1 MHAEAAPLNRL
12 AVSATTHCLT
22 GCVIGE
28 VLGMVIGTALGW
40 GDFATIALVVGLA
53 FLFGYALTSYPLV
66 GARLAF
72 GTVVTTAFASDTI
85 SIAIMEA
92 IDNLFILAVPGAME
106 AEIGEA
112 LFWGPLLGGFV
123 IAFPFAFVANRYL
136 IARGKGHA
144 LVHEYHHGHHHR
156 ADAHAPHGHGH
167 HGHAHHQHGHHEHG
181 HHGH

>member
-1 MHAEAAPLNRL
+1 VAKLDVVMHAEAASLNRL

-28 VLGMVIGTALGW
+28 VLGFVIGTALGW
-40 GDFATIALVVGLA
+40 SDFATIALAIGLA

-66 GARLAF
+66 RAGLAA
-72 GTVVTTAFASDTI
+72 GTVVSTAFASDTI

-92 IDNLFILAVPGAME
+92 IDNLFVLAVPGAME
-106 AEIGEA
+106 AGIDEA

-123 IAFPFAFVANRYL
+123 IAFPFAFLANRYL

-144 LVHEYHHGHHHR
+144 LVHEYHHGGHAGH
-156 ADAHAPHGHGH
+156 AHEEHAH
-167 HGHAHHQHGHHEHG
+167 HGHAHHEHG